1 MSATKKASVAVSI
14 HNDKKM
20 MLMGTSQ
27 DYTLCKGV
35 TKAGKKC
42 TNFAS
47 VSDGGYCD
55 YHISKAF
62 DKSRSNRMEFQ
73 SG

>member
-1 MSATKKASVAVSI
+1 MKKSSVAVSI
-14 HNDKKM
+14 SNDKKM
-20 MLMGTSQ
+20 MLMGMSQ

-55 YHISKAF
+55 YHINKAYER
-62 DKSRSNRMEFQ
+62 SRSNRMELQ
-73 SG
+73 TG